1 MLSGKKLLTLFILI
15 LLTLFLRDL
24 PYVNVTFI
32 GKMWLIYFA
41 LLLFTILVSIR
52 FRVIFLWYATFV
64 LFFAALILTLLRL
77 PFFAESVGVLIYF
90 LLWAIVIYRLMSFIK
105 GWRPQ

>member
-1 MLSGKKLLTLFILI
+1 MVSSKKFLMLFILI

-24 PYVNVTFI
+24 PYLNVTFI

-41 LLLFTILVSIR
+41 LLLFIILVSIR
-52 FRVIFLWYATFV
+52 FRVMFFWYATFV
-64 LFFAALILTLLRL
+64 LFFAAFVLTLLRL

-90 LLWAIVIYRLMSFIK
+90 LLWAIVIHRLMSFIK
-105 GWRPQ
+105 GWRQQ